1 MRIKEPFAQERL
13 SEEKNYRAKYF
24 IASEGQTTEPRYFE
38 KLNQSIISENV
49 TIINIL
55 RDYANLGNSNPTYLI
70 ELLQEFLNNRDSEV
84 TVAELKNRIAN
95 WNHENFGKI
104 NLNIINNELDKIYK
118 SNSYKIPYVEL
129 EDLFMHLFK
138 SDIYKDLASHFS
150 LYFIAQDVTY
160 SPTTDSLNMVI
171 DRDKDSFTEEQY
183 DEVIKFCDENNV
195 NLYVSNPNFEFW
207 LLLHFKEIEYEDN
220 QKMLENPKVN
230 SSRRY
235 LEKRLHDICKYKKT
249 KFSFEPFEKNVYDA
263 IKREKNYE
271 ESINEL
277 KNNLGTN
284 IGKLVEQ
291 IIKIEDKK

>member
-13 SEEKNYRAKYF
+13 SEEKNYRSKYF
-24 IASEGQTTEPRYFE
+24 IASKGQTTEPRYFE

-70 ELLQEFLNNRDSEV
+70 KLLQEFLNNGNLEIS
-84 TVAELKNRIAN
+84 VAELKNKIAN
-95 WNHENFGKI
+95 WNHENPAKI
-104 NLNIINNELDKIYK
+104 NLNIINEELDKIYK
-118 SNSYKIPYVEL
+118 STNYKISYDDL
-129 EDLFMHLFK
+129 ENLFMHLFK

-150 LYFIAQDVTY
+150 LYFAAQDVTY

-183 DEVIKFCDENNV
+183 DEVIKFCNENNV

-207 LLLHFKEIEYEDN
+207 LLLHFKEIESEDN
-220 QKMLENPKVN
+220 QKLLENPKVN

-235 LEKRLHDICKYKKT
+235 IEERLHDICKYTKT
-249 KFSFEPFEKNVYDA
+249 KFLFEPFEKNVHDA
-263 IKREKNYE
+263 ILRVKNYE
-271 ESINEL
+271 ENVNKL

-284 IGKLVEQ
+284 IGKLVYS
-291 IIKIEDKK
+291 IIKAGNEK

>member
-13 SEEKNYRAKYF
+13 SEEKNYRSKYF

-70 ELLQEFLNNRDSEV
+70 ELLQEFLNNGDSEV
-84 TVAELKNRIAN
+84 SVAELKNKIAN
-95 WNHENFGKI
+95 WNHENPGKI
-104 NLNIINNELDKIYK
+104 NLNIINGELDKIYK
-118 SNSYKIPYVEL
+118 STNYKIPYDDL

-150 LYFIAQDVTY
+150 LYFVAQDVTY

-183 DEVIKFCDENNV
+183 DEVIKFCNENNV

-207 LLLHFKEIEYEDN
+207 LLLHFKEIESEDN
-220 QKMLENPKVN
+220 QKLLENPKVN
-230 SSRRY
+230 NSRRY
-235 LEKRLHDICKYKKT
+235 LEKRLHDICKYTKT
-249 KFSFEPFEKNVYDA
+249 KFSFEPFEKNVHDA
-263 IKREKNYE
+263 ILREKNYE
-271 ESINEL
+271 ENVNRL
-277 KNNLGTN
+277 KNNLGSN
-284 IGKLVEQ
+284 IGKLVDS
-291 IIKIEDKK
+291 IIKTGNEK